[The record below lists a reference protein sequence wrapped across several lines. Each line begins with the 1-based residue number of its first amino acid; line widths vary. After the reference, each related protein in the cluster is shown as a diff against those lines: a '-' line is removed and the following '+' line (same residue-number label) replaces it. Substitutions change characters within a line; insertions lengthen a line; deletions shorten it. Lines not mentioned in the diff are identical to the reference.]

1 MDHSGRLFNCARCRI
16 QVVICS
22 NCDRNNIYCSKR
34 CARIV
39 RTESIKASGQRYQQS
54 RRGRLKHA
62 DRQRRY
68 RERQKEKVTH
78 HSSPVLPSNDL
89 LFSEQNKQ
97 VACLMQP
104 TTQGICC
111 NFCKRP
117 CIEFLRIG
125 FLRHSWRISSWPLA
139 P

>member
-1 MDHSGRLFNCARCRI
+1 MRNSGRLFNCVCCRR

-22 NCDRNNIYCSKR
+22 DCDRNHIYCSRQCSKA
-34 CARIV
+34 ARQK
-39 RTESIKASGQRYQQS
+39 SLKASGQRYQQS

-68 RERQKEKVTH
+68 RKRQTEKVTH
-78 HSSPVLPSNDL
+78 HSSAIPPSNDL
-89 LFSEQNKQ
+89 LSFEQNKQ
-97 VACLMQP
+97 AACSMQP
-104 TTQGICC
+104 INHDIYCH
-111 NFCKRP
+111 FCKRSG
-117 CIEFLRIG
+117 IEFLRIG